1 MRCLRVRLVTGL
13 SGAQGISRDDNKTIP
28 RGPQGVEWLT
38 SRLCGSRKLRRAKKA
53 ARSAKGRARVRKD
66 TGSALKARTKI

>member
-1 MRCLRVRLVTGL
+1 MRCLRVRLVTG
-13 SGAQGISRDDNKTIP
+13 SREAQGISRDDNKTVP

-53 ARSAKGRARVRKD
+53 ARSARVA
-66 TGSALKARTKI
+66 SPCP